1 MFLTIFTPTFNR
13 AHTLKRLYDSL
24 CIQDCIEDFEWLV
37 VDDGSTDSTKTII
50 EEFKKEKKILIR
62 YIYKENGGLYTGY
75 NTAYANMSSELSMC
89 MDSDDYFPSGAIY
102 KIKETWKRCGNRNYV
117 GMVGLAYNH
126 DTDTPIGGF
135 FPQDLRECFYTDL
148 YNKKL
153 HFGDTAPVFRTELMQ
168 RVAPQIGFEG
178 EKNFNPV
185 YMIMQVCDELP
196 LLVINDN
203 LMIKEYQQNDSM
215 SKAIYRQYL
224 NSPRSFAKMRILE
237 MQLKHNTILNKI
249 RCAVHYVSSCIIA
262 KDAEWLQKSPLKLLT
277 VAVAPIGFL
286 WYCIILYKSKK

>member
-1 MFLTIFTPTFNR
+1 MLLTVFTPTYNR
-13 AHTLKRLYDSL
+13 AHTLNRLYQSL
-24 CIQDCIEDFEWLV
+24 CNQNCVGGFEWLV
-37 VDDGSTDSTKTII
+37 VDDGSTDSTQALIQSFI
-50 EEFKKEKKILIR
+50 AENRIRIR

-75 NTAYANMSSELSMC
+75 NVAYANIDSELSMC
-89 MDSDDYFPSGAIY
+89 MDSDDYFPENSISTIEREWNARKHNSYAGVI
-102 KIKETWKRCGNRNYV
+102 
-117 GMVGLAYNH
+117 GLAYNH
-126 DTDTPIGGF
+126 DGMVPIGGL
-135 FPQDLRECFYTDL
+135 FPDNLKECFFTDL
-148 YNKKL
+148 YNKKI
-153 HFGDTAPVFRTELMQ
+153 HIGDTAPVFRTELMKK
-168 RVAPQIGFEG
+168 VAPQIGFEG

-249 RCAVHYVSSCIIA
+249 RCSVHYVSSCIIA
-262 KDAEWLQKSPLKLLT
+262 KDTEWLQKSPLKLLT